1 MREFFVGRD
10 AEVLAGEEGE
20 DPGIKIWR
28 THMEA
33 AEFGHMACVM
43 DENLY
48 LLWIKDGDMV
58 CQINQEMTKLQE
70 GEGLF
75 VNAGQA
81 WRLVQSENGCSFI
94 LMGMT
99 KAYIKE
105 AGKEMVLSVTRSDSA
120 ASLKIEIG
128 TEYADRL
135 LQCLCGIESAAKG
148 QKPGWKIE
156 IKGLAFCMWV
166 YLYRRFKDQH
176 AGKKPA
182 ALREANKL
190 RGMLIYLH
198 EHYQEKLTLAQMAA
212 ASSVSTGEYC
222 RFFKKRMHQTP
233 VEYLQIY
240 RIEQSL
246 PKILKKSGKMPEIA
260 ASCGFAGSSY
270 YSETFKKEMG
280 CTPGEYR
287 KWYRGELQGECP
299 LKRKHTP
306 MQPEE
311 EVKAAKG
318 REDTRQRENSMP
330 AHLL

>member
-1 MREFFVGRD
+1 
-10 AEVLAGEEGE
+10 
-20 DPGIKIWR
+20 
-28 THMEA
+28 
-33 AEFGHMACVM
+33 
-43 DENLY
+43 
-48 LLWIKDGDMV
+48 
-58 CQINQEMTKLQE
+58 
-70 GEGLF
+70 
-75 VNAGQA
+75 
-81 WRLVQSENGCSFI
+81 
-94 LMGMT
+94 
-99 KAYIKE
+99 
-105 AGKEMVLSVTRSDSA
+105 
-120 ASLKIEIG
+120 
-128 TEYADRL
+128 
-135 LQCLCGIESAAKG
+135 
-148 QKPGWKIE
+148 
-156 IKGLAFCMWV
+156 MWV
-166 YLYRRFKDQH
+166 YLYRGFKDQH

-222 RFFKKRMHQTP
+222 RFFKKRMQQTP

-287 KWYRGELQGECP
+287 NLYRGELQGDCP

-311 EVKAAKG
+311 EAKG
-318 REDTRQRENSMP
+318 AKKREDFRQRESSMP